1 MIAASLYVANGYI
14 TLSAHH
20 RLITIFAFL
29 SPQNYGLSAQGNLKL
44 EILEFCACSGK
55 LLIHTLLLRKRS
67 KCAKKISLKGLLFV
81 AKRLFRVTC
90 SVEAFDIFHQ
100 LSSTQYIINAQG
112 RTETWN
118 RTLPNYVMLH
128 MSYHFSR
135 KPKRQESSRRKSA
148 ALWRQ
153 QPVQG

>member
-1 MIAASLYVANGYI
+1 MSYK
-14 TLSAHH
+14 
-20 RLITIFAFL
+20 TIF
-29 SPQNYGLSAQGNLKL
+29 SGSAGPFSVVLRPCVVEL
-44 EILEFCACSGK
+44 V
-55 LLIHTLLLRKRS
+55 TLR
-67 KCAKKISLKGLLFV
+67 FF

-135 KPKRQESSRRKSA
+135 KPKR
-148 ALWRQ
+148 
-153 QPVQG
+153 

>member
-1 MIAASLYVANGYI
+1 MSTYISIRQGLFLGGVRPCVAELV
-14 TLSAHH
+14 TL
-20 RLITIFAFL
+20 RFF
-29 SPQNYGLSAQGNLKL
+29 
-44 EILEFCACSGK
+44 
-55 LLIHTLLLRKRS
+55 
-67 KCAKKISLKGLLFV
+67 

-135 KPKRQESSRRKSA
+135 KPKR
-148 ALWRQ
+148 
-153 QPVQG
+153 

>member
-1 MIAASLYVANGYI
+1 MVLRPCVAELV
-14 TLSAHH
+14 TL
-20 RLITIFAFL
+20 RFF
-29 SPQNYGLSAQGNLKL
+29 
-44 EILEFCACSGK
+44 
-55 LLIHTLLLRKRS
+55 
-67 KCAKKISLKGLLFV
+67 

-112 RTETWN
+112 RTEVWN

-135 KPKRQESSRRKSA
+135 KPKR
-148 ALWRQ
+148 
-153 QPVQG
+153 